1 MWKMLGSKKAL
12 PTKPMFNKAEAQ
24 MKMFKTLA
32 VMFAVIWGVAIF
44 AAAV

>member
-12 PTKPMFNKAEAQ
+12 PTKAKFDKAAAQ

-32 VMFAVIWGVAIF
+32 IMFGVVWGVAIF